1 MAFCGAG
8 LSTESGIPD
17 FRSVGGLW
25 SQYDP
30 TKYAD
35 YNVFLKNPEY
45 YWELE
50 RKLGEIFLKA
60 KPNIGHKALVKLE
73 KKGKLKAIITQ
84 NMDNLQK
91 KAGSKI
97 PIIELHGNARKAY

>member
-1 MAFCGAG
+1 M
-8 LSTESGIPD
+8 
-17 FRSVGGLW
+17 W

-30 TKYAD
+30 EKYAE

-50 RKLGEIFLKA
+50 RKFGKIFLNA
-60 KPNIGHKALVKLE
+60 KPNNGHKSLVKLE

-84 NMDNLQK
+84 NMDNLQQS
-91 KAGSKI
+91 AGSKI
-97 PIIELHGNARKAY
+97 PIVELHGNALKAYCMDCNKVISRKYINKNLKKK